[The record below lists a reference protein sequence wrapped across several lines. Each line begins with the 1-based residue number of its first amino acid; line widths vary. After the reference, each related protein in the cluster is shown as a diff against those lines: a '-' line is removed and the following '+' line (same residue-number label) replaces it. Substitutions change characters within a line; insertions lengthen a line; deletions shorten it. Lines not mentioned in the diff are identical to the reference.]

1 MKLLLQSFAHDTRRA
16 RGNNVFMGYLIKKV
30 TFTDDDVGRDSG
42 VPPQAADRSWCP
54 KSLEKG
60 STKNPQ

>member
-30 TFTDDDVGRDSG
+30 TFTDDDVGRGSER
-42 VPPQAADRSWCP
+42 AAP
-54 KSLEKG
+54 G
-60 STKNPQ
+60 G